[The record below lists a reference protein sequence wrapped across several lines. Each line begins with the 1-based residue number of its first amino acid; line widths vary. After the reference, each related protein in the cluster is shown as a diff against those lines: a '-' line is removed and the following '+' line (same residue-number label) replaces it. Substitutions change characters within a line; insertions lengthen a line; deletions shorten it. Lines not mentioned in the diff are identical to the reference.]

1 MGSKTVALK
10 ALCASLGR
18 KYVGFRGN
26 PRSPIWI
33 VGEAP
38 GADEDQAGVPFVGS
52 SGRELDRML
61 NEAGLSLGDVSFV
74 NPYKVRPPVNDMER
88 FEETGI
94 TKKES
99 EEQFFEELNEY
110 KPNFIV
116 PVGGTAL

>member
-1 MGSKTVALK
+1 MGQKTDALK
-10 ALCASLGR
+10 AKCLALGR

-26 PRSPIWI
+26 PRAPIWV

-61 NEAGLSLGDVSFV
+61 NEAGLSSSDICFV
-74 NPYKVRPPVNDMER
+74 NPYKVRPPANDMEW

-99 EEQFFEELNEY
+99 ED
-110 KPNFIV
+110 
-116 PVGGTAL
+116 